1 MKTELVRHE
10 IYDDKGLVK
19 VEFIETEV
27 PDDVDIEQEIANKE
41 QQLLDMYMEIQELK
55 KIKTDNG
62 NLLGK

>member
-10 IYDDKGLVK
+10 IYDDKGLVR
-19 VEFIETEV
+19 VEFIETEI
-27 PDDVDIEQEIANKE
+27 PDVDIEQEIADKE

-55 KIKTDNG
+55 KINTDNG

>member
-10 IYDDKGLVK
+10 IYDDKGLVR